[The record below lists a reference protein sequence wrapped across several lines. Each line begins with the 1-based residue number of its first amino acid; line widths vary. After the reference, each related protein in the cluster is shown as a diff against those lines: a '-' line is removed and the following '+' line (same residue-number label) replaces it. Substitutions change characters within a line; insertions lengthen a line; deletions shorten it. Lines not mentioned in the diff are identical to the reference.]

1 MDFAGLKLPFLCLHC
16 RLRNVAIV
24 WRVMK
29 VMEVHESNSVWSFAG
44 VLTLAAAAIVGT
56 GLKSWWSMYGLV
68 RRGVIWSTCVTERYR
83 KKRSNITLPGP
94 IMYVGRKPC
103 TNQKDAHVLGIPQSS
118 GNCSRMMMVV
128 FEFGLFTHARSFPRG
143 LMHL

>member
-1 MDFAGLKLPFLCLHC
+1 
-16 RLRNVAIV
+16 
-24 WRVMK
+24 
-29 VMEVHESNSVWSFAG
+29 MEYV
-44 VLTLAAAAIVGT
+44 
-56 GLKSWWSMYGLV
+56 
-68 RRGVIWSTCVTERYR
+68 STCVTERYR

-103 TNQKDAHVLGIPQSS
+103 TNQQDAYVLGIPSS

-128 FEFGLFTHARSFPRG
+128 IGLFTHARSFPRG